1 MMFTASRETGSR
13 KEGGHLGDADFLSKE
28 FMEDPNPIY
37 RPWRDQAP
45 IWRSDHLQG
54 WVISRYGEVS
64 KVLVDYRPY
73 G

>member
-1 MMFTASRETGSR
+1 M
-13 KEGGHLGDADFLSKE
+13 GDADLLSKE

-45 IWRSDHLQG
+45 IWWSDHLQG
-54 WVISRYGEVS
+54 WVISRYGKVS
-64 KVLVDYRPY
+64 KVLVDYRIY